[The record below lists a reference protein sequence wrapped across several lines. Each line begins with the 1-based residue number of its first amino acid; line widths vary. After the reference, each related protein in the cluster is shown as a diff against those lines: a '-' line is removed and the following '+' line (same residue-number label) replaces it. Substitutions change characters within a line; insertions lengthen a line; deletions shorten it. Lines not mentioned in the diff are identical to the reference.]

1 MHDPFLFPPSQ
12 KNDDV
17 WCNGWWRTMTW
28 VWSPCLILV
37 TTNTK
42 DWIQRSGQDSRLWE
56 ERERNSL
63 LCSRLGIHHSSSPGW
78 SSLRTSHFSPNPSNQ
93 PRPKWVSHPASW
105 CTQISPLS
113 FMCWFPISISIAL
126 YAFMHF
132 KSKRYGRNWSYFS
145 RIFQLGRIIK
155 WLGTVNVEC
164 LELWV
169 NYSVG
174 HKRIAVGG
182 GSFWGEITV
191 NCCCYAVAWR
201 CCNTTWHLGW
211 LRWWTRKEVFADII
225 TWIIV
230 LLFLA
235 AEGIITAKTS
245 LCSV

>member
-1 MHDPFLFPPSQ
+1 M
-12 KNDDV
+12 KNDDLRLV
-17 WCNGWWRTMTW
+17 
-28 VWSPCLILV
+28 PCLILV

-42 DWIQRSGQDSRLWE
+42 DWIQRSGQDSRLCE

-63 LCSRLGIHHSSSPGW
+63 LCYNLW
-78 SSLRTSHFSPNPSNQ
+78 FTSHLIL
-93 PRPKWVSHPASW
+93 WVSHPASW
-105 CTQISPLS
+105 CIQISPLS

-132 KSKRYGRNWSYFS
+132 KSKRYGRNWDYFS

-155 WLGTVNVEC
+155 WLRTVNVEC

-174 HKRIAVGG
+174 HKRIAVGR

-211 LRWWTRKEVFADII
+211 LRWWTCKEVIADII
-225 TWIIV
+225 TWIIF
-230 LLFLA
+230 LLFFTVVT
-235 AEGIITAKTS
+235 IITAKTS